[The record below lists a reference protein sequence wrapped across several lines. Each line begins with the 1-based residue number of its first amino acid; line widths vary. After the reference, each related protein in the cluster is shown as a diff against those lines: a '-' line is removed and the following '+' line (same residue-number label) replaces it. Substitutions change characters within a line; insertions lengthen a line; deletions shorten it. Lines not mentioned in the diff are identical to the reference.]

1 MDYLISPFGFPPVG
15 YEISKEIDDQI
26 STKNINAAYKEVYE
40 LLQKVCEKNL
50 WRNYFQDQNRVEQT
64 RFFSTAKYYYL
75 SGFQVRGLAE
85 LHLALKYH
93 LDTSVKLEESRNGY
107 SGAYCF
113 DLQTR
118 IDSSEPSKIVSA
130 AKEPVLIAT
139 WTKAEF
145 NADLTI
151 RDDEKSY
158 THASYPLHYA
168 KLSQSNSFNLV
179 SYEDYFPL
187 FNELGIQDFK
197 TKKYVLSFFESYIF
211 DQNKILRVEYSEKRL
226 TNAKIMMMHILGRF
240 LCIETQVV
248 CDYLDTKLYAWN
260 AEVTGDYTMFFS
272 AALNAIFGFIDDL
285 IIIKEKA
292 TAKVHGINTESVYQ
306 LFKDDYFYSFE
317 KMESAEIVDQLNSV
331 NYQPV
336 DDDTDSFFNTTE
348 TESDYKKIVPDL
360 TFEFDTPIDF
370 PQQANSEA
378 IEFVRVE
385 ELNKA
390 SISFSLEPKEEIPKK
405 SLLPDFD
412 KIASQQP
419 LSPSSQAKKMSA
431 DDFDIFDLEEISES
445 VDIDEKATEPNQSAK
460 NQKSIPGFD
469 FFSANDSNR
478 RQIET
483 TTGTQTK
490 EVNEYPKKVAT
501 KKVPELSKESI
512 LKVMLNLPYDESA
525 NIRIANAKGS
535 VALVLKQKE
544 KEVEARANDFD
555 STFDLRS
562 AETFITHDTTVQ
574 HDDIVKKVTESRQL
588 VSVEEK
594 RKAVVAMHDAVKIK
608 HPFVPRLSDVAAWTV
623 LTKKWLHL
631 LSFVETKSI
640 VNIPIANRS
649 TYFDLMCL
657 KQNVLKSWSKLES
670 GYLQHQY
677 LKGISFDVFNTIYET
692 WEYRQYLDD
701 MSKTVIDKAVSLTK
715 IRCAYNLTTHET
727 IEWAKLTDEQ
737 IQENMFIESFQYKF
751 DIVLPEMR
759 KDKIS
764 DLKTAFTQ
772 LYDNVQTNYMKV
784 FGKYPGASH
793 IFRIASIIFDLL
805 VLNAHETAD
814 YSLEFQDDI
823 FSVLSEFKA
832 DFHDARKLDGL
843 NEDKFYVQAILADI
857 DPFVRRRI
865 SPEKILSFAV
875 EK

>member
-15 YEISKEIDDQI
+15 YEIPKEIDNQI

-40 LLQKVCEKNL
+40 LLQKVCEQNL
-50 WRNYFQDQNRVEQT
+50 WRNQFQDQNRVEQI

-75 SGFQVRGLAE
+75 SGFQIRGLAE
-85 LHLALKYH
+85 LHLTLKYH
-93 LDTSVKLEESRNGY
+93 LDTTVKLEESRTGY

-118 IDSSEPSKIVSA
+118 IDNSEQSKIISS
-130 AKEPVLIAT
+130 AKEPVFIAT
-139 WTKAEF
+139 WTKADF
-145 NADLTI
+145 HVDLSI
-151 RDDEKSY
+151 RDDEKPY
-158 THASYPLHYA
+158 IHASYPLHYL
-168 KLSQSNSFNLV
+168 KLSQSNTFNLV

-187 FNELGIQDFK
+187 FKDLGVQEYK

-211 DQNKILRVEYSEKRL
+211 DQKKIFRVDYSEKRL
-226 TNAKIMMMHILGRF
+226 INAKILVMHILGRF

-248 CDYLDTKLYAWN
+248 CDYLDAKLYAWN
-260 AEVTGDYTMFFS
+260 ADVSGDYTMFFS
-272 AALNAIFGFIDDL
+272 ATLNAIFGFIDDL
-285 IIIKEKA
+285 IIQKEKA
-292 TAKVHGINTESVYQ
+292 TAKAHGIHTESVYQ
-306 LFKDDYFYSFE
+306 LLKSDYFYSFE
-317 KMESAEIVDQLNSV
+317 KMESAEIVDQLNEV
-331 NYQPV
+331 NYQSV
-336 DDDTDSFFNTTE
+336 DDDTDSLFNTTE
-348 TESDYKKIVPDL
+348 TEADYKKIVPDL
-360 TFEFDTPIDF
+360 SFDLDTPIDF
-370 PQQANSEA
+370 PQQVNSEA
-378 IEFVRVE
+378 IEFVHVE
-385 ELNKA
+385 ELKKTNNT
-390 SISFSLEPKEEIPKK
+390 FSLEPKEEIPKK
-405 SLLPDFD
+405 SLLADFN
-412 KIASQQP
+412 IEQP
-419 LSPSSQAKKMSA
+419 SLEKSNTGSQAKKITA
-431 DDFDIFDLEEISES
+431 EDFND
-445 VDIDEKATEPNQSAK
+445 
-460 NQKSIPGFD
+460 FD
-469 FFSANDSNR
+469 FFAIDGTTEISNAEEKIAESDQSASQQNQQKIIPAIDFVSVSN
-478 RQIET
+478 IET
-483 TTGTQTK
+483 KPTDVSKNPAKT
-490 EVNEYPKKVAT
+490 VIKKVSQ
-501 KKVPELSKESI
+501 LSESSI
-512 LKVMLNLPYDESA
+512 LKVMLDSPYDETA

-535 VALVLKQKE
+535 VDLVLKQKE
-544 KEVEARANDFD
+544 QEVEDRVNDFD

-588 VSVEEK
+588 VSIEEK
-594 RKAVVAMHDAVKIK
+594 RKAVIAMHDAVKVK
-608 HPFVPRLSDVAAWTV
+608 HPFLPRLTDVAAWTV

-631 LSFVETKSI
+631 LSFVETKGI

-677 LKGISFDVFNTIYET
+677 LKSIAFDVFNTIYET

-715 IRCAYNLTTHET
+715 IRCAYNLTTHKT
-727 IEWAKLTDEQ
+727 IEWAKLTEAQ
-737 IQENMFIESFQYKF
+737 LQESMFIESFQYKF

-793 IFRIASIIFDLL
+793 IFRLASIIFDLL

-843 NEDKFYVQAILADI
+843 SEDKFYVQAILTDI
-857 DPFVRRRI
+857 EPFVRRRV
-865 SPEKILSFAV
+865 SPESLLSFL
-875 EK
+875 

>member
-15 YEISKEIDDQI
+15 YELPKEIDDQI
-26 STKNINAAYKEVYE
+26 STKNINAAYKEVYD
-40 LLQKVCEKNL
+40 LLQKVCEQNL
-50 WRNYFQDQNRVEQT
+50 WRNQFQDQNHVEQT

-75 SGFQVRGLAE
+75 SGFQIRGLAE

-93 LDTSVKLEESRNGY
+93 IDTSVKLEESRNGY
-107 SGAYCF
+107 SCTYCF

-118 IDSSEPSKIVSA
+118 IDATEQTKIVSS
-130 AKEPVLIAT
+130 AKEPALIAT

-145 NADLTI
+145 NADLSV
-151 RDDEKSY
+151 REDEKPY
-158 THASYPLHYA
+158 THASYPLHYI
-168 KLSQSNSFNLV
+168 KLSQNNSFNLV

-187 FNELGIQDFK
+187 FKELGIQDYK
-197 TKKYVLSFFESYIF
+197 TKRYVLSFFESYIF
-211 DQNKILRVEYSEKRL
+211 DQNKIFRVDYSEKRL
-226 TNAKIMMMHILGRF
+226 TNAKIIMMHILGRF

-248 CDYLDTKLYAWN
+248 CDYLDAKLYTWS

-285 IIIKEKA
+285 IILKEKA
-292 TAKVHGINTESVYQ
+292 TAKLHGINSESIYQ

-317 KMESAEIVDQLNSV
+317 KMESADIVDQLNGV
-331 NYQPV
+331 NYQPI
-336 DDDTDSFFNTTE
+336 DDDNDSFFNTTE
-348 TESDYKKIVPDL
+348 TESDYKKIAPDL
-360 TFEFDTPIDF
+360 TFDLDTPIDF
-370 PQQANSEA
+370 PQQENSDA
-378 IEFVRVE
+378 IQFVHVE
-385 ELNKA
+385 ELNETRNF
-390 SISFSLEPKEEIPKK
+390 FSLEPKEEILKK
-405 SLLPDFD
+405 PLLPDFNFD
-412 KIASQQP
+412 DTAPKQP
-419 LSPSSQAKKMSA
+419 VSSGSQAKKISA
-431 DDFDIFDLEEISES
+431 DDFGILDLEDITES
-445 VDIDEKATEPNQSAK
+445 AVIEVESSEPNQSVE
-460 NQKSIPGFD
+460 QEKSTPALD
-469 FFSANDSNR
+469 FFSVNSSTR
-478 RQIET
+478 RQIDTANET
-483 TTGTQTK
+483 KSTK
-490 EVNEYPKKVAT
+490 DDSNPPPVTVKKL
-501 KKVPELSKESI
+501 PELSETSTI
-512 LKVMLNLPYDESA
+512 TAWLNSPYDESA

-535 VALVLKQKE
+535 VDLVLKQKE
-544 KEVEARANDFD
+544 QEVEARTNDFD

-562 AETFITHDTTVQ
+562 TETFITHDTTVQ

-588 VSVEEK
+588 VSIEEK
-594 RKAVVAMHDAVKIK
+594 RKAVVAMHDAVKVK
-608 HPFVPRLSDVAAWTV
+608 HPFVPRLTDVAAWTV

-677 LKGISFDVFNTIYET
+677 LKSIAFDVFNTIYET

-727 IEWAKLTDEQ
+727 IEWAKLTEEQ
-737 IQENMFIESFQYKF
+737 QQESMFIESYQYKF

-772 LYDNVQTNYMKV
+772 LYDNVQANYLKV

-793 IFRIASIIFDLL
+793 IFRLSAIIFDLL

-843 NEDKFYVQAILADI
+843 NEDKFYVQAILMDI
-857 DPFVRRRI
+857 EPFVRRRI
-865 SPEKILSFAV
+865 SPENLLLFA
-875 EK
+875 